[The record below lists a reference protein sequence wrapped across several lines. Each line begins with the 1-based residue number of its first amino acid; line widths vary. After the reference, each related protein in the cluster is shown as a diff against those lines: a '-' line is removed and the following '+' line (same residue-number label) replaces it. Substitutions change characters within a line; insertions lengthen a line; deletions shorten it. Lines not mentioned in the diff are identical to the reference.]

1 MPQNL
6 KNTPKH
12 APQGKLARIGGAIK
26 KLIAD
31 KEDTKQVFVILEALA
46 GNSGLRSFKRFK
58 KTPHAQDILASEKP
72 LVEYLRD
79 RDWLASLP
87 KGSLGERYYNFTK
100 VEEITA
106 DGLTEASEE
115 GREELREMSAEQV
128 RYHERMR
135 DAHDLWHVTTGYGR
149 DSLGELCLLAV
160 TWRQLGNLGILVIIV
175 AGFTVARKEAPEL
188 GIGRAL
194 REAFRLGKSAKG
206 LPGAHW
212 EELLTKPLEDVRRE
226 LGIQTPMAYRRII
239 DTTPD
244 LQTAGYLAAE

>member
-1 MPQNL
+1 MAQ
-6 KNTPKH
+6 
-12 APQGKLARIGGAIK
+12 QSKLARIGGAIK

-46 GNSGLRSFKRFK
+46 GNSGLRSFKRFQ
-58 KTPHAQDILASEKP
+58 KTAHAQEILAAEKP
-72 LVEYLRD
+72 LVDYLLD
-79 RDWLASLP
+79 RDWLAGLP
-87 KGSLGERYYNFTK
+87 KGSLGERYFNFTK

-115 GREELREMSAEQV
+115 GRDEMREMSAAQIK
-128 RYHERMR
+128 YHERMR

-160 TWRQLGNLGILVIIV
+160 TWRQLGNLGILVIIA
-175 AGFTVARKEAPEL
+175 AGFGVARKEAPEL
-188 GIGRAL
+188 GIGGAL
-194 REAFRLGKSAKG
+194 REAFRLGKAAKG

-212 EELLTKPLEDVRRE
+212 EVLLSKPLDEVRRE
-226 LGIQTPMAYRRII
+226 LGIQTPHAYRRII
-239 DTTPD
+239 DATPD

>member
-1 MPQNL
+1 MVKP
-6 KNTPKH
+6 
-12 APQGKLARIGGAIK
+12 GRLARIGGAIK

-46 GNSGLRSFKRFK
+46 GNSGMRAFKRFQ
-58 KTPHAQDILASEKP
+58 KTPNAEAILQAEKP
-72 LVEYLRD
+72 LVDYLMD

-87 KGSLGERYYNFTK
+87 KGSLGERYFNFTK

-106 DGLTEASEE
+106 DGLTDASIE
-115 GREELREMSAEQV
+115 GRDETRDMSEAQIK
-128 RYHERMR
+128 YHERMR

-149 DSLGELCLLAV
+149 DPLGELCLLAV
-160 TWRQLGNLGILVIIV
+160 TWRQLGNLGILLIIA
-175 AGFTVARKEAPEL
+175 AGFTVTRKEAPEL

-194 REAFRLGKSAKG
+194 REAFRLGKAAKG

-212 EELLTKPLEDVRRE
+212 EELLALPLENVRRE
-226 LGIQTPMAYRRII
+226 LGIQTPAAYRRIV
-239 DTTPD
+239 DATPD

>member
-1 MPQNL
+1 MAQ
-6 KNTPKH
+6 
-12 APQGKLARIGGAIK
+12 QGKLARIGGAIK

-46 GNSGLRSFKRFK
+46 GNSGMRAFKRFK
-58 KTPHAQDILASEKP
+58 KTPHAHEILAADKP
-72 LVEYLRD
+72 LVDYLLD

-106 DGLTEASEE
+106 DGLTDASVEA
-115 GREELREMSAEQV
+115 REETRDISAAQIK
-128 RYHERMR
+128 YHERMR

-160 TWRQLGNLGILVIIV
+160 TWRQLGNLGILVIIA
-175 AGFTVARKEAPEL
+175 AGFMVARKEAPEL

-194 REAFRLGKSAKG
+194 REAFRLGKAAKG

-212 EELLTKPLEDVRRE
+212 ESLLAKPLDEVRRE
-226 LGIQTPMAYRRII
+226 LGIHTPIAYRRII
-239 DTTPD
+239 DMTPD
-244 LQTAGYLAAE
+244 LQTPAYLAAE

>member
-1 MPQNL
+1 MAKLGN
-6 KNTPKH
+6 
-12 APQGKLARIGGAIK
+12 LARIGGAIK

-46 GNSGLRSFKRFK
+46 GNSGFRAFKRFQ
-58 KTPHAQDILASEKP
+58 KTPNAKAILQAEKP
-72 LVEYLRD
+72 LVDYLMD

-87 KGSLGERYYNFTK
+87 KGSLGERYFNFTK

-106 DGLTEASEE
+106 DGLTDASIE
-115 GREELREMSAEQV
+115 GREEEREMSAAQIK
-128 RYHERMR
+128 YHERMR

-149 DSLGELCLLAV
+149 DPLGELCLLAV
-160 TWRQLGNLGILVIIV
+160 TWRQLGNLGILLIIA
-175 AGFTVARKEAPEL
+175 AGFSVTRKEAPEL

-194 REAFRLGKSAKG
+194 REAFRLGKAAKG

-212 EELLTKPLEDVRRE
+212 EELLALPLEDVRRE
-226 LGIQTPMAYRRII
+226 LGIQTPVAYRHIV
-239 DTTPD
+239 DATPD

>member
-1 MPQNL
+1 MAQ
-6 KNTPKH
+6 KSR
-12 APQGKLARIGGAIK
+12 LARIGGAIK

-46 GNSGLRSFKRFK
+46 GNSGLRAFKRFN
-58 KTPHAQDILASEKP
+58 KTPHAAEILAAEKP
-72 LVEYLRD
+72 LVDYLLD
-79 RDWLASLP
+79 RKWLASLP
-87 KGSLGERYYNFTK
+87 KGSLGERYHHFTK

-106 DGLTEASEE
+106 DGLTDASVE
-115 GREELREMSAEQV
+115 GREEERELSAAQIK
-128 RYHERMR
+128 YHERMR

-160 TWRQLGNLGILVIIV
+160 TWRQLGNLGILVIIA
-175 AGFTVARKEAPEL
+175 AGFMVARKEAPEL

-194 REAFRLGKSAKG
+194 REAFRLGKAAKG

-212 EELLTKPLEDVRRE
+212 ESLLAKPLEEVRRE
-226 LGIQTPMAYRRII
+226 LGIETPLAYRKII
-239 DTTPD
+239 DATPD